1 MPNQTARAQ
10 ARRAALD
17 AQTRMRQRRAE
28 QERRRSALAVSV
40 VTALAERDA
49 VVRACEAR
57 AGQALRSL
65 TGREG
70 LSLREAVEWCGGAG
84 QVSVRE
90 AARLRQVATVT
101 EGGDGATAD
110 GDGATADGDGAAV
123 GPVAGSAVT
132 RGPGVTP
139 G

>member
-1 MPNQTARAQ
+1 MPNQTARQQ

-28 QERRRSALAVSV
+28 QERRRSALAVAV

-49 VVRACEAR
+49 VVRTCEVR

-65 TGREG
+65 TEREG

-84 QVSVRE
+84 QLSVRE
-90 AARLRQVATVT
+90 ATRLRQMTTVT
-101 EGGDGATAD
+101 QGEDGAPAD
-110 GDGATADGDGAAV
+110 GTEAAPASPARQLP
-123 GPVAGSAVT
+123 GPLPV
-132 RGPGVTP
+132 RQ
-139 G
+139 